1 MKRITFLS
9 KPARWALQILVWT
22 AALAFVACDNDV
34 NFNPVA
40 PAFPNFAAFPD
51 ATTAG
56 PGRTVEILG
65 TLTAEQGACIE
76 ATVLYDDEELEGGRA
91 VCSDASG
98 CAKLELSAEVLS
110 TTGDHTISF
119 QVLSQSSEPVEYLA
133 KGRVL
138 VFREGLPLVTTI
150 VLEPTRATLRAG
162 ESVTFDVKF
171 QNYVN

>member
-1 MKRITFLS
+1 MKQITFLS

-40 PAFPNFAAFPD
+40 PAFPNRAAFPD
-51 ATTAG
+51 VTTAG
-56 PGRTVEILG
+56 PNRTLEILG
-65 TLTAEQGACIE
+65 SLTAEQGACIE

-110 TTGDHTISF
+110 TAGRSLHLFPSAEPVAGASGIPSKGQSAGVSRGFTSGDHHRSGAN
-119 QVLSQSSEPVEYLA
+119 SRHA
-133 KGRVL
+133 
-138 VFREGLPLVTTI
+138 
-150 VLEPTRATLRAG
+150 
-162 ESVTFDVKF
+162 ESRGKRDL
-171 QNYVN
+171 